1 MSNALRRKSKKNNRK
16 HHSRNSWFFVILATL
31 IDTIFRVGGKYAP
44 GKSIFDLSSCL
55 GSRGRKRQ
63 ELIANIFLSIIEIA
77 LAVLTVG
84 TIVAGNEDWI
94 IAIIL
99 FLFYSIFWMAC
110 LIPSIKEW
118 NKK

>member
-1 MSNALRRKSKKNNRK
+1 MSNALRKISKKNSRK
-16 HHSRNSWFFVILATL
+16 HHSHNSWAFIILATL

-44 GKSIFDLSSCL
+44 GQSIFDLSSCL
-55 GSRGRKRQ
+55 GPRGRKRQ
-63 ELIANIFLSIIEIA
+63 YLLAIIFLSIIEIA
-77 LAVLTVG
+77 LAIMIVG

-99 FLFYSIFWMAC
+99 FLFYSIFWVAC
-110 LIPSIKEW
+110 LIPSIKVW